1 MDVVFDVA
9 KEIRNLQEVISNIKM
24 DYEDELGK
32 LKREVQEL
40 SSKKDES
47 QAIVVYLQV
56 DPVRKQPTDI
66 FNFMFVQSQIFA
78 WFMV

>member
-56 DPVRKQPTDI
+56 DPGILIACMHGSGERIGKNQEVY
-66 FNFMFVQSQIFA
+66 V
-78 WFMV
+78 